1 MPFGIAEQN
10 MPKFETKNKKK
21 LNSRLSVITAKERG
35 EAGRNCQK
43 SVYIDFGYKV
53 GKHTSIP
60 NVGIR
65 VIICIMRQNV
75 KKIPA
80 TMVVIVVVVV
90 AGWVGW
96 EGGGGVALSSCNAHN
111 QNQNQKPIKNKNK
124 IPCFIVLMDG

>member
-1 MPFGIAEQN
+1 MVLLNKICLIRDKKTKINKYPFISYNGGGKGGRGAQL
-10 MPKFETKNKKK
+10 PK
-21 LNSRLSVITAKERG
+21 SVYV
-35 EAGRNCQK
+35 C
-43 SVYIDFGYKV
+43 VYIDFGYKV

-90 AGWVGW
+90 VVAGLGGV
-96 EGGGGVALSSCNAHN
+96 GGGYCLVVLYAHN
-111 QNQNQKPIKNKNK
+111 QNQNQNQ
-124 IPCFIVLMDG
+124 

>member
-1 MPFGIAEQN
+1 MP
-10 MPKFETKNKKK
+10 
-21 LNSRLSVITAKERG
+21 
-35 EAGRNCQK
+35 K

-90 AGWVGW
+90 VVAGWMGW
-96 EGGGGVALSSCNAHN
+96 EGVVALSSLVCP
-111 QNQNQKPIKNKNK
+111 QPKPKPRPIKIK
-124 IPCFIVLMDG
+124 IKSLVL